1 MRVPSNACCVGA
13 PDREEA
19 PVSERALVIILAL
32 YGAIG
37 AFAYAVT
44 VFYA

>member
-13 PDREEA
+13 PDHDEVPIEA
-19 PVSERALVIILAL
+19 RAVLIITAI

-37 AFAYAVT
+37 FFAYAVA
-44 VFYA
+44 FYYA